1 MTLVLFQNSFVT
13 LEEAEAYFD
22 ERFDS
27 DKWTNPDSK
36 PEDGV
41 KEKLLITASRKIN
54 RFVLWASLL
63 KTTSQWLFQEILSFR
78 RTSKM
83 RCAKRPTLC

>member
-54 RFVLWASLL
+54 RFDFVGKPLG
-63 KTTSQWLFQEILSFR
+63 
-78 RTSKM
+78 
-83 RCAKRPTLC
+83 KRPANGFSKRF